1 MKSVVIFCIFAAKST
16 EMSSKI
22 TKDDL
27 TWHDILVR
35 AVLVIASVAIIVW
48 LMPRRNSFN
57 YNIEKGK
64 PWIYSDLSAPFD
76 FPVYKSDSIVKH
88 EREQV
93 MRDFLP
99 YYIYSASTTRR
110 WRAMRY
116 DSSSRTTTT
125 ESQD

>member
-1 MKSVVIFCIFAAKST
+1 
-16 EMSSKI
+16 MSSKI

-48 LMPRRNSFN
+48 LMPRRNGFN

-76 FPVYKSDSIVKH
+76 FPVYKSDEAVKA
-88 EREQV
+88 ERDSLMQLYE
-93 MRDFLP
+93 P
-99 YYIYSASTTRR
+99 YFIYNKEVAGNEIRQFFKDYSNGIPGLSN
-110 WRAMRY
+110 
-116 DSSSRTTTT
+116 D
-125 ESQD
+125 